1 MPFVMN
7 ASSKEQTVQAHGAYF
22 TFTSGQIKE
31 MSDSKVYFLSS
42 AKAYLGFVAV
52 PEEFSDLE
60 YRNSA
65 EGKQKLE
72 ELRAKGVAN
81 RIQHLEWLKNN
92 ELQSL
97 RKDMDK
103 ANIKAETASEMTTE
117 STNALTSALEELKGY
132 QTKKIDIVKERADKI
147 RELEAALDSD
157 K

>member
-42 AKAYLGFVAV
+42 NKAYLGFVAV
-52 PEEFSDLE
+52 PEEFSDPD
-60 YRNSA
+60 YKNTA
-65 EGKQKLE
+65 EGKAKLE
-72 ELRAKGVAN
+72 ALRAQGVAN

-92 ELQSL
+92 ELNSL

-103 ANIKAETASEMTTE
+103 ANIKSDVASEMTNE
-117 STNALTSALEELKGY
+117 STAALTSALEELKGY
-132 QTKKIDIVKERADKI
+132 QVKKTDIVKERADKI
-147 RELEAALDSD
+147 RELEAALSD
-157 K
+157 E